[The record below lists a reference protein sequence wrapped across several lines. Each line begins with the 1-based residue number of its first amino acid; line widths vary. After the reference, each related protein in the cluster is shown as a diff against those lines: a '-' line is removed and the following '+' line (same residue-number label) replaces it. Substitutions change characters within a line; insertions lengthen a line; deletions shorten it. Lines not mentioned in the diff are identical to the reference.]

1 MFQRLFKCSKDCHV
15 ELITQYRFN
24 DDIMNLVNKTTSG
37 LKLKKSDA
45 AKEETNLLFPIQ
57 V

>member
-1 MFQRLFKCSKDCHV
+1 MFQRLFKSSKDCHV
-15 ELITQYRFN
+15 ELTTQYRFN

-45 AKEETNLLFPIQ
+45 AKEETNFLFPIK